1 MADKKITALTDL
13 GDALASVDLFHII
26 DDPSG
31 TPINKKVT
39 AEDVFNNIPSWLGL
53 KDTPQSITGD
63 GSSTPEITLT
73 ESTTLINATSAI
85 SVTESTTLINAT
97 AANAPCT
104 LEDGADGQIKII
116 INNSTGGTNAVEIT
130 PTNFNAG
137 SGTKVSIDAP
147 GRSVT
152 LMFKDSKWNMIAG
165 VGIVVS

>member
-53 KDTPQSITGD
+53 KDTPQSLTGD
-63 GSSTPEITLT
+63 GSSTL
-73 ESTTLINATSAI
+73 AI

-104 LEDGADGQIKII
+104 LEDGADGQVKII

-137 SGTKVSIDAP
+137 TATKVNIDAP

-165 VGIVVS
+165 VGLTAS

>member
-53 KDTPQSITGD
+53 KDTPQSLTGD
-63 GSSTPEITLT
+63 GSSTL
-73 ESTTLINATSAI
+73 AI